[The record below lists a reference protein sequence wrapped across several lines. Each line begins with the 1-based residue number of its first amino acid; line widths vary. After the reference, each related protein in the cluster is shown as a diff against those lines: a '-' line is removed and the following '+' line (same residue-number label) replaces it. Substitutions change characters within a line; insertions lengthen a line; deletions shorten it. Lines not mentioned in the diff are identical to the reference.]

1 MENPRKTYN
10 LVLRL
15 VVHGGG
21 KGRDEWVCGRLGRV
35 LRHKISV
42 EVAHV
47 CGMMETLLLTFKMG
61 KHSFIF
67 PSSSEDNRLCL
78 TLVSPE
84 IARIKIVHEA

>member
-1 MENPRKTYN
+1 MENSEKTHD

-35 LRHKISV
+35 LRHEISV

-47 CGMMETLLLTFKMG
+47 CGMVEEFAVAVDIQDG
-61 KHSFIF
+61 KAQFYLRF
-67 PSSSEDNRLCL
+67 LKR
-78 TLVSPE
+78 
-84 IARIKIVHEA
+84 R